1 MGEQE
6 REIMRD
12 SGKREK
18 DEKLEG
24 KRKPNEE

>member
-12 SGKREK
+12 LSKRER

-24 KRKPNEE
+24 KRKLNEE